1 MARERM
7 SGVDHA
13 WLRMDSPRNLM
24 MIVGVWV
31 LGQPL
36 GEDEFGQR
44 LRERLL
50 QFDRFRQKV
59 QPEATGAWWVDDDDF
74 RLDRHLRSA
83 RLPAPGGEHEL
94 RALVGRLASRPLD
107 ARHPLW
113 QFHLVEGYAGGTA
126 LVLRIH
132 HCIADGVALVRVALS
147 LTDDESEP
155 VSDPLATAAH
165 PAHAAHAAH
174 AAALPD
180 GETDRQESAGAP
192 DDTEDPEHE
201 DLHVVENLLGPL
213 ARGAVRAARAA
224 GAALGASA
232 ELVGDED
239 ARKGLLAAL
248 PKAAGDAMK
257 IALMTEDSHTALKG
271 RPGGRKRVAW
281 NTPLPLPEVKAVCKV
296 LGVSVNDVLLSCVA
310 GALQRYLE
318 SQGERTQGEELR
330 ATVPVNL
337 RPLDE
342 PLSLGNRFGLV
353 PLILP
358 VGIANPIERL
368 YEVRRRMNELKGGY
382 QGPITFGVLAALG
395 AAPRPAQKLVLD
407 YLASKATAV
416 MTNVPGPRMPIG
428 ILGRR
433 IERMMFWVPQ
443 SGDIGLGVSILSYG
457 PGVEFGVIADTRICP
472 DPQLLIDEF
481 QPEFERLLLTL
492 SMLPRELVQAG
503 LLDPAEVER
512 RLFGAGSRRAPARRR
527 QARSAP
533 A

>member
-1 MARERM
+1 MAREQM

-24 MIVGVWV
+24 MIVGVWI

-36 GEDEFGQR
+36 SAGEFGQR

-50 QFDRFRQKV
+50 GFDRFRQKV
-59 QPEATGAWWVDDDDF
+59 RPESTGAWWVDDDDF
-74 RLDRHLRSA
+74 RLDRHLRTV
-83 RLPAPGGEHEL
+83 RLPEPGGEEEL

-107 ARHPLW
+107 PRHPLW
-113 QFHLVEGYAGGTA
+113 QFHLVEEFQGGAA

-147 LTDDESEP
+147 LTDDAHDL
-155 VSDPLATAAH
+155 VADPIPTAAR
-165 PAHAAHAAH
+165 PAHAAAAPD
-174 AAALPD
+174 AAADDEVDADEPD
-180 GETDRQESAGAP
+180 
-192 DDTEDPEHE
+192 DPEHE
-201 DLHVVENLLGPL
+201 DLHVLENLLGPL
-213 ARGAVRAARAA
+213 AQGAIRAAKAA

-248 PKAAGDAMK
+248 PKAAGDALK
-257 IALMTEDSHTALKG
+257 IALMTQDSHTALKG

-281 NTPLPLPEVKAVCKV
+281 NTPLPLPAVKAVCKV

-318 SQGERTQGEELR
+318 AQGERTQGEELR
-330 ATVPVNL
+330 AMVPVNL

-353 PLILP
+353 PLTLP
-358 VGIANPIERL
+358 VGIANPLERL
-368 YEVRRRMNELKGGY
+368 YGVRRRMDELKGGY
-382 QGPITFGVLAALG
+382 QGPIAYGVLAALG

-407 YLASKATAV
+407 YLASKGTAV
-416 MTNVPGPRMPIG
+416 MTNVPGPRTPIAV
-428 ILGRR
+428 LGRR
-433 IERMMFWVPQ
+433 IDRMMFWVPQ

-457 PGVEFGVIADTRICP
+457 PGVEFGVIADTRICA
-472 DPQLLIDEF
+472 DPQRIIDQF
-481 QPEFERLLLTL
+481 HPEFERLLLTL

-503 LLDPAEVER
+503 RLDPAEVER
-512 RLFGAGSRRAPARRR
+512 RLLGGPWRSRGGAGARRARKA
-527 QARSAP
+527 AP
-533 A
+533 